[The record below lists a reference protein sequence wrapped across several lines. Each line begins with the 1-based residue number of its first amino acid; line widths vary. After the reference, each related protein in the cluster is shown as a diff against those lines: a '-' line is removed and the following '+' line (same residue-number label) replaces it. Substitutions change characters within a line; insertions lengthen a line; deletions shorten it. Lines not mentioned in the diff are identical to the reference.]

1 MWKCLDSFPIVPS
14 HRQCTSGSCRGCML
28 ASDFST
34 HVGFGKTNVIVMLNA
49 EDFDKVLCG
58 I

>member
-1 MWKCLDSFPIVPS
+1 
-14 HRQCTSGSCRGCML
+14 ML